1 MNPVSEYT
9 GISVNIKIQEYPKA
23 EKPEPSG
30 WEVNGPGF
38 WVSATNRLEKIRPK
52 IHVQIQMLHQLYQST
67 KGHNFYSRILLSI
80 ILGR

>member
-1 MNPVSEYT
+1 MNPVGEYT

-38 WVSATNRLEKIRPK
+38 WVSATNRLEK
-52 IHVQIQMLHQLYQST
+52 MGT
-67 KGHNFYSRILLSI
+67 
-80 ILGR
+80 